1 MTYRESVVVKK
12 ARKQRL
18 ITRARGL
25 ITRAE
30 RAGRDFTDAEQ
41 RESDG
46 LLADLEALSADIE
59 TQERDEQHAR
69 DAAPPPRRAW
79 GDERDLAGYRRRTG
93 GGRGMYRDER
103 LEAFARGEE
112 GRRASLTIDLSEA
125 AEARAA
131 MTRDTLTVGAQTGG
145 GATVPTG
152 FVGRLYEH
160 LIESSGVRQANPT
173 VLTTQAGE
181 DLSVPT
187 TSSHGTAAIVA
198 EGAVIGEDDPAFNA
212 VTLGAHKYGLMVKV
226 TSELLTDTSV
236 NLTEYLSRSFG
247 RAIGNASGQHF
258 VTGTGTGQPEGA
270 LTGST
275 LGVTTASGSTI
286 TADEVMSL
294 FFSVIPPYRRNGYWM
309 MSDATWATVRKLKD
323 ADGNYLI
330 GPLAGGS
337 ADLRLMGRPVVIDPN
352 MPEIAL
358 SARTILFGDFAGY
371 YLRQVQTVRF
381 ERSDHIG
388 FSEDLVYFRCL
399 HRLDGR
405 LVDTSGGLKHL
416 QMAAA

>member
-1 MTYRESVVVKK
+1 
-12 ARKQRL
+12 
-18 ITRARGL
+18 
-25 ITRAE
+25 
-30 RAGRDFTDAEQ
+30 
-41 RESDG
+41 
-46 LLADLEALSADIE
+46 
-59 TQERDEQHAR
+59 
-69 DAAPPPRRAW
+69 
-79 GDERDLAGYRRRTG
+79 
-93 GGRGMYRDER
+93 MYRDEA
-103 LEAFARGEE
+103 LEAFARGED

-131 MTRDTLTVGAQTGG
+131 TMATRDTLTVGAQTGG

-160 LIESSGVRQANPT
+160 MIESSGVRQANPT

-187 TSSHGTAAIVA
+187 TSSHGSAAIVA

-275 LGVTTASGSTI
+275 LGVTAASGATI

-381 ERSDHIG
+381 ERSDHAG
-388 FSEDLVYFRCL
+388 FDQDLVYFRCL

-416 QMAAA
+416 QMNAA